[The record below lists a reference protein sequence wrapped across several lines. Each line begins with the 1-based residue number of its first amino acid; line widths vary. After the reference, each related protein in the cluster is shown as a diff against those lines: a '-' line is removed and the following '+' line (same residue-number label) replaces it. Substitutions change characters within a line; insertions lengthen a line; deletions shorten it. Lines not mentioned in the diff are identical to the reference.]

1 MVARLTGVNYDETF
15 TTDPKAT
22 PVHVAS
28 WGFLGDTWPYFRPN
42 FVNMEAY
49 REEQGVDEVRLAL
62 SANAL
67 RGPLLPS
74 LCSLKIWIS
83 GIAGC

>member
-1 MVARLTGVNYDETF
+1 MGNVSAFKPVTTYAGVNIDEVF
-15 TTDPKAT
+15 TTDPKAS

-49 REEQGVDEVRLAL
+49 REEHGVDEACPPMRSYACHLA
-62 SANAL
+62 SY
-67 RGPLLPS
+67 
-74 LCSLKIWIS
+74 
-83 GIAGC
+83 IAHNTQD